1 MSSRVSPSVPA
12 DLPALS
18 PAPERRRS
26 PRLQLLGEVHGQL
39 VDMAVPIVV
48 RNLSEGG
55 FSIDTTLEFPDD
67 AVHRFRL
74 TPSGSD
80 DALIVQARAVH
91 SYMTVVDK
99 LARFVTGFAFTPDQP
114 NTTHSAI
121 ERFVDETRS
130 IVDARAEAAPSDNP
144 ADRRTDARLDV
155 LGELHGEIESL
166 GVPFLVRDF
175 SMGGCCIETHTPLE
189 VDQAHTIR
197 IDVYDCLSVLLRAR
211 VAHSR
216 RGSESDRPTRY
227 VTGLQFLDA
236 DREQL
241 SEMLGMLTSSLRIK

>member
-1 MSSRVSPSVPA
+1 MANRVQTSATA
-12 DLPALS
+12 DLPALK
-18 PAPERRRS
+18 PALERRRS

-39 VDMAVPIVV
+39 VGMAVPILV
-48 RNLSEGG
+48 RDLSEGG

-74 TPSGSD
+74 TPAASD
-80 DALIVQARAVH
+80 QAIIVQARAVH
-91 SYMTVVDK
+91 SYLNVVDK
-99 LARFVTGFAFTPDQP
+99 QARFVTGFAFTAEQP
-114 NTTHSAI
+114 HTTHSAI
-121 ERFVDETRS
+121 ERLVDATRTL
-130 IVDARAEAAPSDNP
+130 VDARGQAAVGSG

-175 SMGGCCIETHTPLE
+175 SLGGCCIETHAPLE
-189 VDQAHTIR
+189 VDEAHTVR

-236 DREQL
+236 DRDQL
-241 SEMLGMLTSSLRIK
+241 SEMLGLLSSTLRIK